1 MVQKIFNA
9 LLFDTRSI
17 QRYIYS
23 GDRLRTNVGASY
35 IVDRL
40 FFDVLCCAFLL
51 PNFSSS
57 TTATKMSRLKKLCG
71 CPTLSA
77 AIPLRLN
84 CPYLSD
90 YSTLVGKVKEG
101 IRLGLSRHDSIR
113 RAVNF
118 CLDNNIMRD

>member
-40 FFDVLCCAFLL
+40 FFDVL
-51 PNFSSS
+51 
-57 TTATKMSRLKKLCG
+57 KMCNS
-71 CPTLSA
+71 
-77 AIPLRLN
+77 
-84 CPYLSD
+84 
-90 YSTLVGKVKEG
+90 
-101 IRLGLSRHDSIR
+101 
-113 RAVNF
+113 
-118 CLDNNIMRD
+118 